1 MDAAKILVSCCLH
14 IRVKDFYKRNLEIS
28 FYQPIGQKILSTA
41 MRKKNQF
48 HHVLICKQNIYR
60 NRAGTSVYM
69 QVLLKWRVWHIHHL
83 ITCNSLFLPVQ
94 LCLFLY
100 TFFLYMTTP
109 TTTLLQLSCVVVHLG
124 HKGGNR
130 VYTAILLYCTFLI
143 FCFAFLFCPALFFF
157 IRWSITAVR
166 CCNKWISLVR
176 DH

>member
-1 MDAAKILVSCCLH
+1 MYNKLFLYNSMLIYANPDIWILDAAKILVSCCLH

-69 QVLLKWRVWHIHHL
+69 QVLLKWRVWNIHHL

-100 TFFLYMTTP
+100 IFLF
-109 TTTLLQLSCVVVHLG
+109 VHDYTY
-124 HKGGNR
+124 N
-130 VYTAILLYCTFLI
+130 YTTAIILCS
-143 FCFAFLFCPALFFF
+143 CPS
-157 IRWSITAVR
+157 WS
-166 CCNKWISLVR
+166 
-176 DH
+176 